1 MRYVPSTNSRPDAQ
15 QFDEGPVAGRMAAFI
30 GADAH
35 TLALTESDL
44 VNVLDDTVWHCE
56 QPIFSF
62 QGPGKF
68 LLSKFVREKGY
79 KARES
84 VNHHAASG

>member
-1 MRYVPSTNSRPDAQ
+1 MNIILTNSVADAQ
-15 QFDEGPVAGRMAAFI
+15 QFDEGPFAARTAAFI

-35 TLALTESDL
+35 TLALIESDL
-44 VNVLDDTVWHCE
+44 VNALDNTVWHCE

-68 LLSKFVREKGY
+68 LLSKFVRGKGY
-79 KARES
+79 KAREPA
-84 VNHHAASG
+84 NYHAVSG